1 MDNHEIQP
9 YIPQPI
15 AIPPGMTVA
24 YTAQG
29 QPVYIPQQQA
39 MPQPVYVQP
48 PSQALPDWLRNFLIL
63 GVGLIILCV
72 PAVTVLLV
80 VAPAVMAMRM
90 PILAAEAG
98 RHGAW
103 PVETIA
109 AASEKA
115 AAVAEGQALAYSGI
129 GIGIGVIGVA
139 AAIKSLR
146 ETPAAPRK
154 K

>member
-1 MDNHEIQP
+1 MENHEIQP
-9 YIPQPI
+9 YTPQPI

-24 YTAQG
+24 YTPQG

-39 MPQPVYVQP
+39 QPMVVQM
-48 PSQALPDWLRNFLIL
+48 PSQPIPAWLRNFLIL

-72 PAVTVLLV
+72 PGVAVLV
-80 VAPAVMAMRM
+80 VAAPAVMAM
-90 PILAAEAG
+90 
-98 RHGAW
+98 
-103 PVETIA
+103 
-109 AASEKA
+109 
-115 AAVAEGQALAYSGI
+115 GQGLAYSGI

-146 ETPAAPRK
+146 ETPRAAK

>member
-80 VAPAVMAMRM
+80 VAPAVMAM
-90 PILAAEAG
+90 
-98 RHGAW
+98 
-103 PVETIA
+103 
-109 AASEKA
+109 
-115 AAVAEGQALAYSGI
+115 GQALAYSGI